1 MEQYYDPLWDE
12 NGELRRGYTVCE
24 ALAWLTRFGSHSA
37 GEDVC
42 INDVRY
48 KVGTL
53 LYGPD
58 RPAVAEKVISRV
70 CDGYYHQLNFS
81 V

>member
-12 NGELRRGYTVCE
+12 NGELRQGCTVGE

-42 INDVRY
+42 INGVRY
-48 KVGTL
+48 KVGAL
-53 LYGPD
+53 LYGPG

-70 CDGYYHQLNFS
+70 CDGYYHHLNFS

>member
-12 NGELRRGYTVCE
+12 NGELRQGCTVCE

-42 INDVRY
+42 INGVRY